1 MEVQRN
7 ELDGDYTVDQRTSR
21 LYPKMLSDLSKC
33 TCSALSTIA
42 GELISVQSMVV
53 DIETNYDAIRVFGI
67 RVDMNFLVLL
77 KSSAGALVVG
87 LGAALARQYV
97 Q

>member
-1 MEVQRN
+1 MEVKRN
-7 ELDGDYTVDQRTSR
+7 ELAGDYTVDARMSM
-21 LYPKMLSDLSKC
+21 LYSEMLSDLFGCCVCAHSI
-33 TCSALSTIA
+33 SD
-42 GELISVQSMVV
+42 ELISVQSMVV